1 MSSFTETWGRK
12 LKEFQNEDPLPIPN
26 ENESK
31 SIEITPLSL
40 SSSQQEIT
48 PPSSS
53 SSSLAGSPSFL
64 NTFKKN
70 IRDKFKTEKVK
81 WQQKQNTVSSL
92 NSSSSLDLSSTDDIA
107 NENLCFTKNSIS
119 SESVVD
125 SKLSHSLSEQ
135 LLSTVPLIVHENMD
149 GIYPKK
155 ESISSIKDNNDFN
168 HGSDDNEES
177 CDLKTPKDSIQSE
190 ETPQKDTIRRS
201 KFNFSFRSS
210 PLKSQPKES
219 ENGEDSPAPTHRST
233 AIFQKIIGMS
243 SQKNSNSP
251 VSMRQLTE
259 PSDLDNMDDDEK
271 FTELIPGDEDTIE
284 RGIEADEL
292 LNIANYPPNFT
303 RLNLPIIPSK
313 PQNLTLHASNP
324 NLSRSFLSKFQ
335 LYSLLPIV
343 IVLLVQI
350 LPVPNWVTG
359 FITGILISVPTA
371 FYVSIKLF
379 QDGETIVSPSDPKE
393 FIVSVKSI
401 SPRLSSPIFIDEEIK
416 RKSVWMNIWPSKY
429 GVYDPM
435 TYDVRWTVSVLVELY
450 GYLVELRFPRKNIHL
465 RRMHNEAEPEVENMN
480 FFEHQVIDLTTA
492 EICLMPDNL
501 PAKWMWSKKYPIQIK
516 TYSKKHGSSEG
527 ESNSSKGEE
536 NKQQNK
542 SNGSDSDK
550 SSSNPE
556 NEEEGEKSGEE
567 NNTDIRT
574 YYLFAR
580 TGREKEEWYSRFRA
594 AANFMKDWHH
604 ENPTPNTHVDKNYAT
619 FKQMEHKF
627 KNFMDDYH
635 QAKNAEEARDKMLD
649 ESSEN
654 EEENDEKKLN
664 KQNIV
669 KEQLAFINIF
679 GARMWFDLHQSQV
692 FIDFLR
698 QKITRKLLKIK
709 IAQYFDEV
717 SVTTLDLGLK
727 LPQIINASLP
737 WQNEFGLWVDL
748 DLEYHGVCEA
758 TVETKGIRLPTKDES
773 EKEPNES
780 RHQGSLIDSDEADSA
795 EEDDDIPDN
804 FNNDLEGADIFM
816 DEKGGINSGTVYP
829 GRDGLRSRMLESILK
844 SSVVA
849 RMAETDWVKK
859 NITGKNITLKLQLHS
874 LKGILILN
882 FPPPPSDRI
891 WYGFRSPPK
900 LDITLKPYFGGKNL
914 SKLEGT
920 FSTIMRLLEKRLKQE
935 FMKVLVY
942 PNMDDEVLSF
952 MDHVPYYINR

>member
-1 MSSFTETWGRK
+1 MIFYYLDVPTLFMKGNSTILETTLQKTKASVTCEWNGNGESKTWGRK

-53 SSSLAGSPSFL
+53 SSSLAG
-64 NTFKKN
+64 
-70 IRDKFKTEKVK
+70 IK

-168 HGSDDNEES
+168 HGSDDNEEN

-292 LNIANYPPNFT
+292 LNISNYPPNFT
-303 RLNLPIIPSK
+303 RLNLPHYTFKTSK
-313 PQNLTLHASNP
+313 SN
-324 NLSRSFLSKFQ
+324 FTCIK
-335 LYSLLPIV
+335 I
-343 IVLLVQI
+343 QI
-350 LPVPNWVTG
+350 YQDHFYLNFNFPNWVTG
-359 FITGILISVPTA
+359 FITGILISVPSA

-416 RKSVWMNIWPSKY
+416 RKSV
-429 GVYDPM
+429 
-435 TYDVRWTVSVLVELY
+435 
-450 GYLVELRFPRKNIHL
+450 
-465 RRMHNEAEPEVENMN
+465 
-480 FFEHQVIDLTTA
+480 IDLTTA

-501 PAKWMWSKKYPIQIK
+501 PAKWMWSKKYPIPNKNLFQK
-516 TYSKKHGSSEG
+516 NTGHRKENPTLPKEKKI
-527 ESNSSKGEE
+527 SNKISQMVLIVINRLRILKM
-536 NKQQNK
+536 KK
-542 SNGSDSDK
+542 K
-550 SSSNPE
+550 AK
-556 NEEEGEKSGEE
+556 KSGEE

-664 KQNIV
+664 KQ
-669 KEQLAFINIF
+669 KYCQ
-679 GARMWFDLHQSQV
+679 GATCFYKYIWSSNVHNF
-692 FIDFLR
+692 
-698 QKITRKLLKIK
+698 
-709 IAQYFDEV
+709 FDEV

-773 EKEPNES
+773 EKNQMNP
-780 RHQGSLIDSDEADSA
+780 
-795 EEDDDIPDN
+795 DI
-804 FNNDLEGADIFM
+804 
-816 DEKGGINSGTVYP
+816 K
-829 GRDGLRSRMLESILK
+829 
-844 SSVVA
+844 
-849 RMAETDWVKK
+849 
-859 NITGKNITLKLQLHS
+859 
-874 LKGILILN
+874 
-882 FPPPPSDRI
+882 
-891 WYGFRSPPK
+891 
-900 LDITLKPYFGGKNL
+900 
-914 SKLEGT
+914 
-920 FSTIMRLLEKRLKQE
+920 
-935 FMKVLVY
+935 
-942 PNMDDEVLSF
+942 
-952 MDHVPYYINR
+952 DH